1 MDRTMMIRRISAG
14 AVSLSLLAGGGVL
27 AGCGSG
33 SSDTAA
39 SAADAAT
46 QAPNGIEKLPARE
59 ILSKSLAASKAA
71 SSVTVK
77 GTIAEEGEQGTSLDP
92 D

>member
-1 MDRTMMIRRISAG
+1 MDRTMMIRRITAG

-39 SAADAAT
+39 VSPDEIAAEGRGLEAA
-46 QAPNGIEKLPARE
+46 AR
-59 ILSKSLAASKAA
+59 
-71 SSVTVK
+71 T
-77 GTIAEEGEQGTSLDP
+77 T
-92 D
+92 